1 MTSLFLRAVASLRS
15 AAAALLGGPRD
26 PNSRSHVSKCADSR
40 ILLCK
45 FQIPTFRVSKAPL
58 PEVRGGTQIP
68 DPMFP
73 SVQIPGYSSANSR
86 FRVSEFPAPQPHV
99 GPSRREHPKFQIP
112 SFRVCSFL
120 GPFTGPRRRGPKFQ
134 IPSFRVS
141 GDPSRVRAGGRHQ
154 IPDSEFPSFRG
165 PSQLPRAHLTYTLHV

>member
-86 FRVSEFPAPQPHV
+86 FRVSEFPVPQPHV

-141 GDPSRVRAGGRHQ
+141 GGHAGG
-154 IPDSEFPSFRG
+154 PL
-165 PSQLPRAHLTYTLHV
+165 QLPRAHLTYTLHV